1 VSAGEAATDADHEHV
16 PGVDEAHPERQRQEA
31 VKKFPYEGRTL
42 YQDITDDKAT
52 WVDAVFWMV
61 MGSVLSGGAQALI
74 ELAIKQWA
82 GE

>member
-1 VSAGEAATDADHEHV
+1 MKPPPDDA
-16 PGVDEAHPERQRQEA
+16 
-31 VKKFPYEGRTL
+31 KTL
-42 YQDITDDKAT
+42 YRELTNDKAT

-74 ELAIKQWA
+74 ELAIKRVA

>member
-1 VSAGEAATDADHEHV
+1 MYRLWSAALSLWGDAMKPPPD
-16 PGVDEAHPERQRQEA
+16 DA
-31 VKKFPYEGRTL
+31 KTL
-42 YQDITDDKAT
+42 YRELTNDKAT

-74 ELAIKQWA
+74 ELAIKRVA